1 MTEHH
6 TTDTAPQGPGP
17 AEQPPAAEP
26 AAEPPA
32 AEPPPAAEAA
42 ASAAPE
48 PAAPGGRRRTGTALC
63 WLAAAVAFAAFG
75 AGTAYGITRAERT
88 DLPGLT
94 TAGDGRWDYPVLA
107 KPTLAPGAPQ
117 PFAADNKDG
126 IHYAALFQ
134 LLLPAP
140 AGSAPDKEFKVEQDQ
155 KVSEDAFLE
164 EFEPTV
170 RAKMKQEFTDEGL
183 RQIVGRGWTMPDGTR
198 TRVYLLRF
206 ASSGFTEGRERC
218 GINMNVKGVNRI
230 DEDEQWVK
238 AKLAQPRPGRDAPE
252 LFAEAQP
259 VGDEEVRIGCVR
271 AGDVQAAVFQSRKG
285 SVAGVPFHQT
295 VILQGQLLG

>member
-6 TTDTAPQGPGP
+6 TTDTVAPQGP
-17 AEQPPAAEP
+17 EQ
-26 AAEPPA
+26 
-32 AEPPPAAEAA
+32 
-42 ASAAPE
+42 
-48 PAAPGGRRRTGTALC
+48 AAPGGRTGTGKALR
-63 WLAAAVAFAAFG
+63 WIAAAAAFAAFG
-75 AGTAYGITRAERT
+75 TGTAYGITRAERT
-88 DLPGLT
+88 DLPGLA

-140 AGSAPDKEFKVEQDQ
+140 AGSAPDKELKVEQDQ

-170 RAKMKQEFTDEGL
+170 RAKMKQEFADEGL

-206 ASSGFTEGRERC
+206 ASSGFAESRERC

-230 DEDEQWVK
+230 DEDDDWVK
-238 AKLAQPRPGRDAPE
+238 AKLAQPRPGRDSME
-252 LFAEAQP
+252 LFAEAPP
-259 VGDEEVRIGCVR
+259 VGDEEVRVGCVQ

-285 SVAGVPFHQT
+285 SVASIPFHQT

>member
-6 TTDTAPQGPGP
+6 TTDTATQGP
-17 AEQPPAAEP
+17 QP

-32 AEPPPAAEAA
+32 AEPPAAEPPAAEPS
-42 ASAAPE
+42 ASP
-48 PAAPGGRRRTGTALC
+48 GRRRTGTALR
-63 WLAAAVAFAAFG
+63 WLAAIVAFAAFG
-75 AGTAYGITRAERT
+75 TGTAYGISRAERT
-88 DLPGLT
+88 DLPGLA
-94 TAGDGRWDYPVLA
+94 TAGDGRWDYPTLA

-117 PFAADNKDG
+117 PFASDDEDG

-134 LLLPAP
+134 LLLPTP
-140 AGSAPDKEFKVEQDQ
+140 AGSAPDRELKVEQDQ
-155 KVSEDAFLE
+155 KVSEDTFLE

-170 RAKMKQEFTDEGL
+170 RPKMKQEFTDEGL

-206 ASSGFTEGRERC
+206 ASSGFAESRERC

-230 DEDEQWVK
+230 DEDEDWTKV
-238 AKLAQPRPGRDAPE
+238 ALVQPRPERGSLE
-252 LFAEAQP
+252 LFAEAAP
-259 VGDEEVRIGCVR
+259 VGDEEVRIGCVQ

-285 SVAGVPFHQT
+285 AVAAVPFHQT
-295 VILQGQLLG
+295 VILQSQLLG